1 MSTSQ
6 TKIQNSN
13 SITFSHGIFLHAVD
27 AQFEAKLTSSKNSQ
41 NIICKDDDEDM
52 MDSDINVKFFL
63 SLDEEENLHDISTE
77 NNSDGEDNLKEN
89 IVHEMSSLL
98 DKKFKIND
106 LLQGAEIKTEIKK
119 IRNETINDLR
129 SYHMQMY
136 NKFLAYQNFYA
147 TGGVGTAMTSKKV
160 NN

>member
-1 MSTSQ
+1 MSTCQ
-6 TKIQNSN
+6 TKTQNPN

-27 AQFEAKLTSSKNSQ
+27 AQFEARLSPNKISQ
-41 NIICKDDDEDM
+41 NIFCKDDDEDM

-63 SLDEEENLHDISTE
+63 SLDEEENFLDISTE
-77 NNSDGEDNLKEN
+77 NNSDGEDNLKETT
-89 IVHEMSSLL
+89 VQEMSPLVN
-98 DKKFKIND
+98 KKFKIND
-106 LLQGAEIKTEIKK
+106 LLEGLEYKTEIKK

-129 SYHMQMY
+129 SYQMQMY

-147 TGGVGTAMTSKKV
+147 TAGVGTSMTSKKV